1 MNPEDLSI
9 EELQK
14 LLVQK
19 QDEAKKE
26 LEEPQTDD
34 VVVGND
40 FKVNRKDSGPRREAV
55 KAGKNTWSDTGEH
68 KDVDTPDVDPIPRTR
83 SRAQKIEK
91 NCHVCGKTFSVHPR
105 LISGEYMRCNKC
117 IGR

>member
-14 LLVQK
+14 LLAQK
-19 QDEAKKE
+19 QGEAKKQPQ
-26 LEEPQTDD
+26 EEQVDEG
-34 VVVGND
+34 VVGDD
-40 FKVNRKDSGPRREAV
+40 FRVNRKDSGPRREAV

-68 KDVDTPDVDPIPRTR
+68 REIKTPEVDPIPRNR
-83 SRAQKIEK
+83 SRAHKVERQ
-91 NCHVCGKTFSVHPR
+91 CHVCGKTFSVHPS
-105 LISGEYMRCNKC
+105 LISGEYMRCDRC

>member
-1 MNPEDLSI
+1 MNPEDLSV

-14 LLVQK
+14 LLARK

-26 LEEPQTDD
+26 SREVQPDD
-34 VVVGND
+34 VAVGND
-40 FKVNRKDSGPRREAV
+40 FKVNRKDSGSRREPV

-68 KDVDTPDVDPIPRTR
+68 KDIETPDVEPTPRNRRKTHNV
-83 SRAQKIEK
+83 EK
-91 NCHVCGKTFSVHPR
+91 KCHVCGKVFSVHPR
-105 LISGEYMRCNKC
+105 LISGEFWRCDRC

>member
-14 LLVQK
+14 LLAQK
-19 QDEAKKE
+19 QGEAKKQPQ
-26 LEEPQTDD
+26 EEQVDEG
-34 VVVGND
+34 VVGDD
-40 FKVNRKDSGPRREAV
+40 FRVNRKDSGPRREAV

-68 KDVDTPDVDPIPRTR
+68 KDIETPDVEPTPRNRKRTHNV
-83 SRAQKIEK
+83 EK
-91 NCHVCGKTFSVHPR
+91 KCHVCGKVFSVHPR
-105 LISGEYMRCNKC
+105 LISGEFWRCDRC